1 MSYQQKLENLQQ
13 KVGQFGQNVFSN
25 VSSMSHAAYAAATR
39 EHYTSEELMQ
49 MEAQYGAHN
58 YHPLPVVFDR
68 ANGSRVWDP
77 EGKEYLDFLS
87 AYSAVNHGHC
97 HPAVV
102 GTLVAQAQ
110 KLTLSSRAFYNS
122 VFAQFAK
129 RVTELLKYDMVLP
142 MNTGAEA
149 VETAMKLAR
158 KWAYM
163 KKGVQDDKARIL
175 SATGNFHGRTIGV
188 ISMSTEDDS
197 RNGFGPMLER
207 VGPVVEDITIRY
219 NNIQDLEFALERYG
233 HETAAVLLE
242 PIQGEAG
249 IMVPDDDYFPKVA
262 ELCKKHNVLLICD
275 EIQTGL
281 GRTGKMLCC
290 EHYGIRPDII
300 TLGKALS
307 AGVYP
312 VSAVLAD
319 KDVMLCIKPGEHG
332 STYGGNPLGSAV
344 AITALDVIVNEKLC
358 ERAEQLGQM
367 FRASLKEIQNPLLT
381 EVRGKGLLNAI
392 VIDETK
398 SVKKRTAWDLCLLLK
413 EKGLLAKP
421 THQNI
426 IRLAPPLVITEEE
439 LKRGLDMIKNAL
451 DELDTV
457 DVIPGA
463 EAH

>member
-1 MSYQQKLENLQQ
+1 MSYQQHFENIQQ
-13 KVGQFGQNVFSN
+13 KVSQFGESFMSS
-25 VSSMSHAAYAAATR
+25 VSSMTHAAHSAATR
-39 EHYTSEELMQ
+39 EHYSSEQLME
-49 MEAQYGAHN
+49 MEGQYGAHN

-68 ANGSRVWDP
+68 AHGSRVWDP

-102 GTLVAQAQ
+102 GTLIAQAQ

-129 RVTELLKYDMVLP
+129 KITELLKYDMVLP

-163 KKGVQDDKARIL
+163 KKGVPDGKARIL
-175 SATGNFHGRTIGV
+175 SAAGNFHGRTIGV

-207 VGPVVEDITIRY
+207 VGPVVEDLTIRY
-219 NNIQDLEFALERYG
+219 NNVQDIELALERYG

-290 EHYGIRPDII
+290 QHYGIRPDII

-319 KDVMLCIKPGEHG
+319 KDVMLCIHPGEHG

-344 AITALDVIVNEKLC
+344 AITALDVIVNDKLC
-358 ERAEQLGQM
+358 ERAEELGQF
-367 FRASLKEIQNPLLT
+367 FRAGLKEIKNPLLT

-398 SVKKRTAWDLCLLLK
+398 SVKKRSAWDLCLLLK

-439 LKRGLDMIKNAL
+439 LKRGLEVISAAL
-451 DELDTV
+451 NELDTV
-457 DVIPGA
+457 DIIPGA